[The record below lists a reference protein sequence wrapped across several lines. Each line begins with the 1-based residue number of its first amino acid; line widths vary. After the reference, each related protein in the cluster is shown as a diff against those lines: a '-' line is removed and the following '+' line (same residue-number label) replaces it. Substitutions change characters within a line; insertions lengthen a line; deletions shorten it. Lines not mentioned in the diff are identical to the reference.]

1 MIGIFIEIEIG
12 VKTANLAATAEHLD
26 RQVAGSKAVGFD
38 PTRAL

>member
-1 MIGIFIEIEIG
+1 MIGIFIEIG

-26 RQVAGSKAVGFD
+26 RQVVGSKVLGFN